1 VSGETYV
8 NLEGLKS
15 GAYVRGTPHSRALE
29 FELVSVGPREG
40 VIKMPWREAFVGEID
55 TGVIAG
61 GAVTA
66 LLDHAGGL
74 AVLASLS
81 RPGFTATLDL
91 RIDYQRPAVPG
102 RDIFAH
108 AYCYRITRTI
118 AFVRA
123 SAYESDPS
131 DPVATIQATY
141 VLPGARE
148 SAV

>member
-1 VSGETYV
+1 VDEAYV
-8 NLEGLKS
+8 NLEGLRS
-15 GAYVRGTPHSRALE
+15 GRYVRGTAHSRALE

-40 VIKMPWREAFVGEID
+40 IIKMPWREAFVGEVD

-74 AVLASLS
+74 AVLAALT
-81 RPGFTATLDL
+81 RPGFAATLDL

-108 AYCYRITRTI
+108 AYCYRITRSV

-123 SAYESDPS
+123 SAYETDPA

-141 VLPGARE
+141 MLTGARE
-148 SAV
+148 SAA